1 MVHWKNLPVGHLRY
15 DIILLLRPES
25 FKVLLSCANEGF
37 CYSNLT
43 GITKFKYERR
53 NEKDSGRRSKI
64 TPSCKWP
71 ITCLQI
77 LLRGVGNHLTVL
89 RPTDRPTERRSAPQG
104 NQCLI
109 SHFLASLGVQVQPD
123 IAHPCSSKY
132 LFHSGW
138 QQTPLSRLCKSREY
152 GDRSLEITNPCGWPV
167 TSAFDI
173 RYILADNAVRA
184 TRSRFCNDEA

>member
-1 MVHWKNLPVGHLRY
+1 MVHWKNLPVGHLHY

-77 LLRGVGNHLTVL
+77 LLRGVGNHVTVL
-89 RPTDRPTERRSAPQG
+89 RPTARASVRTTGQ
-104 NQCLI
+104 QCLI

-123 IAHPCSSKY
+123 IAHPCCDQLTAVKTGYPLTSITWSYRGLTFDPSRSSTLWSY
-132 LFHSGW
+132 
-138 QQTPLSRLCKSREY
+138 PLASY
-152 GDRSLEITNPCGWPV
+152 
-167 TSAFDI
+167 
-173 RYILADNAVRA
+173 
-184 TRSRFCNDEA
+184 